1 MIAYLIDLVA
11 ASAEMDFILQ
21 LDLIGMSFS
30 QDVLSHISP
39 STGIARQSCTTYV
52 CPTVTTFFYFDLAT

>member
-11 ASAEMDFILQ
+11 ASVEMDFILQ
-21 LDLIGMSFS
+21 LDLTGMSFS
-30 QDVLSHISP
+30 QDVLLHISP
-39 STGIARQSCTTYV
+39 STGIVRQSCATCV